1 MRHASFARSV
11 RKTGE
16 IGQNRERNGSNGPRE
31 KGEATF
37 LSYVSLSPSLCFF
50 LYSFDSEVV
59 VELSSSERQQTS
71 KGNSCSEIGA
81 TYFVCSFPF
90 SRGSPLARRVR
101 ISSLKLASAGSSRQ
115 PQKNTVRRVNREH
128 GVHPAWKT
136 RGDQLFRQILAS
148 SLSFLFVPSNFKY
161 NCFAL
166 FLSSRTMNVTY
177 AASSISRSKSDSF
190 ETPEI
195 CPLFPVCRI
204 SQDFPRIFD
213 ELRLCNDT
221 QNCGTRRAF
230 DSSSRV

>member
-1 MRHASFARSV
+1 M
-11 RKTGE
+11 
-16 IGQNRERNGSNGPRE
+16 
-31 KGEATF
+31 
-37 LSYVSLSPSLCFF
+37 
-50 LYSFDSEVV
+50 V

-90 SRGSPLARRVR
+90 SRGSPLPRRVR

-128 GVHPAWKT
+128 EVHPAWKT

-161 NCFAL
+161 NCLAL
-166 FLSSRTMNVTY
+166 LLSSRTMNVTY
-177 AASSISRSKSDSF
+177 AASSISRLKSESF

-195 CPLFPVCRI
+195 CCPLFPVCRI

-221 QNCGTRRAF
+221 QNCGTGRAF
-230 DSSSRV
+230 DSCSRV